1 MEKKVLRLRWLLL
14 GLLLVPGVAW
24 AQDTATLTG
33 TVRDISGAVVPN
45 ADVSIKN
52 TATGIVRAVKSNSAG
67 EYVAAALAPGQ
78 YNITV
83 SVAGFRN
90 IKRRGSSFAWRRMPE
105 SMSPCRWATST
116 KK

>member
-1 MEKKVLRLRWLLL
+1 MEKKILPLRWLLL
-14 GLLLVPGVAW
+14 GLLLLPSVAL

-33 TVRDISGAVVPN
+33 TVRDMSGAVLPN

-52 TATGIVRAVKSNSAG
+52 TATGTVRAVKSNSAG

-83 SVAGFRN
+83 MVPGF
-90 IKRRGSSFAWRRMPE
+90 KGYQAKGSSFAWHRMPE
-105 SMSPCRWATST
+105 SMSQCRWATSR